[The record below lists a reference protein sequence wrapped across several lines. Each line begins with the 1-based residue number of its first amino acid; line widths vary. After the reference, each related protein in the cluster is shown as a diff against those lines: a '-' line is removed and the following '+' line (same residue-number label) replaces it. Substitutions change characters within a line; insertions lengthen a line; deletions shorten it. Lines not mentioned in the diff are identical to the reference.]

1 MDSSAEPVDIFDR
14 AKLSEIFLSS
24 KMYASLPHFPLLA
37 YAQKVVTTELG
48 EHTVV
53 RIYIGTADES
63 MAPLPSGRLVA
74 ICQLKTA
81 VSQVVIDCAL
91 SDDYI
96 PLEPV
101 WYSTYCSEMI
111 DKYRGLLY
119 SEIEQLVAQAHL

>member
-1 MDSSAEPVDIFDR
+1 MDSSAVGVDIFDR
-14 AKLSEIFLSS
+14 AKLSEIFQSN

-37 YAQKVVTTELG
+37 YTQKVLTTELG

-53 RIYIGTADES
+53 RIYLGTADES
-63 MAPLPSGRLVA
+63 IASLPSGKLIA

-81 VSQVVIDCAL
+81 VSQVLIDCVL

-111 DKYRGLLY
+111 EKYRGLLY